1 MVFELQQFIFAAVF
15 QGLKLLKKC
24 CFNPRVNIAIQVQ
37 KNIITGP
44 LKNQVM
50 TVKEIIELLDVKVIC
65 GQDLSGHSVDVA
77 FASDLMSDVL
87 TLKND
92 NVLLVTGLANMQ
104 TIRTAEMSD
113 ISCIIFARNKKVSE
127 EMVEL
132 ARENDMII
140 LECRYSMFKTCGLL
154 YNAGVQ
160 PIF

>member
-1 MVFELQQFIFAAVF
+1 MAM
-15 QGLKLLKKC
+15 K
-24 CFNPRVNIAIQVQ
+24 AID
-37 KNIITGP
+37 
-44 LKNQVM
+44 L
-50 TVKEIIELLDVKVIC
+50 VKILDANMLC
-65 GQDLSGHSVDVA
+65 GQSHADYAIDVA

-113 ISCIIFARNKKVSE
+113 IRCIIFARNKKATP

-140 LECRYSMFKTCGLL
+140 LECRYSVFKTCGLL
-154 YNAGVQ
+154 YQAGVQ